1 MLSYIDWLLSY
12 LRSASDAALTPILK
26 LQLRWAPNGIHEKDI
41 CQQWRSREML
51 TDEVVSLF
59 SLMS

>member
-1 MLSYIDWLLSY
+1 M
-12 LRSASDAALTPILK
+12 LK
-26 LQLRWAPNGIHEKDI
+26 LHERWKPNGIHEKDI
-41 CQQWRSREML
+41 CQQWRSRVIV

>member
-51 TDEVVSLF
+51 TDEVVS
-59 SLMS
+59 